1 MIKKLTILVLTIA
14 VLMGIVG
21 LIFKKQTP
29 PPADLY
35 SLIVGDA
42 QIKVELA
49 ESQGARAQGLGGRKS
64 LPQDQGMFF
73 IFEKSE
79 AHPFWM
85 RDMQFPLDIIWLD
98 ENYKVVYIEK
108 NIDPATYPKSFG
120 PDVPTQYVLEIN
132 AGWAEKN
139 KINAGSQAVFSRPH

>member
-108 NIDPATYPKSFG
+108 DLNPDTYPKSFG
-120 PDVPTQYVLEIN
+120 PDVPTKYVLETN
-132 AGWAEKN
+132 TGWTEKN
-139 KINAGSQAVFSRPH
+139 KITLGSQAVFLRPH

>member
-21 LIFKKQTP
+21 LIFKKQIP

-35 SLIVGDA
+35 SLIVGDT

-49 ESQGARAQGLGGRKS
+49 ESQGARGQGLGDRKS

-79 AHPFWM
+79 SHPFWM

-120 PDVPTQYVLEIN
+120 PDIPTQYVLETN
-132 AGWAEKN
+132 AGWTEKN
-139 KINAGSQAVFSRPH
+139 KINVGSQAVFSRQY

>member
-1 MIKKLTILVLTIA
+1 MRKVLLFLITTVLILGGVFWFVLKEKTSYQGKLYTLW
-14 VLMGIVG
+14 
-21 LIFKKQTP
+21 
-29 PPADLY
+29 
-35 SLIVGDA
+35 VGDA

-49 ESQGARAQGLGGRKS
+49 ESQGARGQGLGDRKS

-79 AHPFWM
+79 NHPFWM
-85 RDMQFPLDIIWLD
+85 REMQFPLDIIWLD

-132 AGWAEKN
+132 AGWTEKN